1 MGCNG
6 SKQQAAPAPNLLQNP
21 EPAGAKPAVAP
32 EGDYSVVLER
42 SDDAETLGLSI
53 VDGKGSFTITVV
65 KEDGMVPSYNKKDD
79 TTPEQQVKVGD
90 VIVAVNSA
98 FGDSEAMKKEMKEKT
113 VTLTLKRKAEESP
126 EAAAPVENT
135 PAAEEGAAAADAT
148 AAEPAAAEAAAEPA
162 TEPVPADAAAV
173 VDEAAAADV
182 TAAEGATA
190 EPAADTS
197 TEVAT
202 EVVVVAA
209 EPPAERAASQDAES
223 IPVDEEPL
231 EVSPEGGKCSV
242 CGC

>member
-42 SDDAETLGLSI
+42 SGDAETLGLSI

-98 FGDSEAMKKEMKEKT
+98 FGDSEAMKKEMKEQT

-135 PAAEEGAAAADAT
+135 PAAEEGAAADAT

-197 TEVAT
+197 TEVA
-202 EVVVVAA
+202 VVAA
-209 EPPAERAASQDAES
+209 EPPAEAEQSRTQDDEE

-231 EVSPEGGKCSV
+231 ELVPEGGKCSV